1 MRTNRGGE
9 MVFRERGIYRL
20 PNGRELIVLR
30 NDEEGSVLFGPVN
43 SERSEMGEV
52 LINKAGRLVY
62 QGKLTAWDTTNLTDT
77 GQTSRDIPAQA
88 KDSSPQPEINR

>member
-1 MRTNRGGE
+1 
-9 MVFRERGIYRL
+9 MVFREGGMYRL

-43 SERSEMGEV
+43 PERIEMGEV

-62 QGKLTAWDTTNLTDT
+62 QGKLTAWDITNLTDT
-77 GQTSRDIPAQA
+77 GRTSRDIHVQS
-88 KDSSPQPEINR
+88 KDRLTQPEING